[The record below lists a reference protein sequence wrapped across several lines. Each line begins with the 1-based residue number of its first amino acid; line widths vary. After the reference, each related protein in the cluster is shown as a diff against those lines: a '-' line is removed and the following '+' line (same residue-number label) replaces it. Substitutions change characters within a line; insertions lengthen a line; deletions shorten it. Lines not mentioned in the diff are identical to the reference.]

1 VGVTGRRRFMGL
13 MGAGGLSMTL
23 HCRAR
28 SATAARVIVVGGG
41 FAGSTCARY
50 LRQGAPGIEV
60 VLVDPDNHYVTCPM
74 SNAVLTGLRSL
85 KSITVTRD
93 GLGRN
98 GVRYIRERVTEID
111 AQRLRVRLSGG
122 SHLAYDRLVVAP
134 GIRFLWGSPQ
144 GYDEAASQRM
154 PHAWVAGAQTELLAA
169 QLRNMRNGGVV
180 AISVPAGPMRCPP
193 GPFERASLIA
203 AWLKQHKPRSKV
215 LIFDA
220 NNHFPKQDVFQ
231 DFWQRLYPGMVQWI
245 PVVENGEVQRVDP
258 ARMAFQTAGG
268 EHTAD
273 VINIIP
279 RQAPG
284 SIAMEAG
291 LASARGWCPVNPRTF
306 ESTLVPGI
314 HVIGDACIADPM
326 PKAGSAAHAQGKACA
341 RAVLEALA
349 GRRAADASFES
360 VCYSL
365 VAAQEALSI
374 HGSYRS
380 SAAGFQQWA
389 AAGEIS
395 SPSGAQ
401 EALNARAWYD
411 GIIAD
416 AFGSNS
422 PGPV

>member
-1 VGVTGRRRFMGL
+1 VGVIGRRQFMGV
-13 MGAGGLSMTL
+13 MTAGLLGPTR
-23 HCRAR
+23 HAR
-28 SATAARVIVVGGG
+28 PRVIVVGGG

-50 LRQGAPGIEV
+50 LRQGAAEIDV
-60 VLVDPDNHYVTCPM
+60 VLVDPDNRYVTCPM
-74 SNAVLTGLRSL
+74 SNSVLTGLRSL
-85 KSITVTRD
+85 KSITFNRD
-93 GLGRN
+93 GLGKS
-98 GVRYIRERVTEID
+98 YLRERVMEVD
-111 AQRLRVRLSGG
+111 AQRRRVLLSGG
-122 SHLAYDRLVVAP
+122 RYLTYDRLVVAP

-144 GYDEAASQRM
+144 GYDQAASLRM
-154 PHAWVAGAQTELLAA
+154 PHAWVAGAQTELLAT
-169 QLRNMRNGGVV
+169 QLRNMRDGGVV

-220 NNHFPKQDVFQ
+220 NNHFPKQDVFA

-258 ARMAFQTAGG
+258 TRMTFQTAGG

-291 LASARGWCPVNPRTF
+291 LASARGWCPVNSQTF

-326 PKAGSAAHAQGKACA
+326 PKAGSAANAQGRACA

-349 GRRAADASFES
+349 GRKAAEASFES

-365 VAAQEALSI
+365 LSSDEALSI
-374 HGSYRS
+374 HGKFSS
-380 SAAGFQQWA
+380 SADGFQQWPP
-389 AAGEIS
+389 AGEIS
-395 SPSGAQ
+395 SPSAAQ
-401 EALNARAWYD
+401 EALNARAWYE

-422 PGPV
+422 RVPA

>member
-1 VGVTGRRRFMGL
+1 MGVIGRRQFMGV
-13 MGAGGLSMTL
+13 MTAGLLGTTRHS
-23 HCRAR
+23 R
-28 SATAARVIVVGGG
+28 ARVIVVGGG

-50 LRQGAPGIEV
+50 LRQGAPEIDV
-60 VLVDPDNHYVTCPM
+60 VLVDPDNRYVTCPM
-74 SNAVLTGLRSL
+74 SNSVLTGLRSL
-85 KSITVTRD
+85 QSITVMRQKAGHIRD
-93 GLGRN
+93 
-98 GVRYIRERVTEID
+98 RVTQID
-111 AQRLRVRLSGG
+111 SQLRRVRLSGG
-122 SHLAYDRLVVAP
+122 KYLTYDRLVVAP

-144 GYDEAASQRM
+144 GYDEAASLRM
-154 PHAWVAGAQTELLAA
+154 PHAWIAGTQTELLAA
-169 QLRNMRNGGVV
+169 QLRNMRDGGVV

-220 NNHFPKQDVFQ
+220 NNHFPKQDVFA
-231 DFWQRLYPGMVQWI
+231 DFWQRSYPGMVQWI

-258 ARMAFQTAGG
+258 MRMTFQTAGG

-291 LASARGWCPVNPRTF
+291 LACARGWCPVDPQTF

-326 PKAGSAAHAQGKACA
+326 PKAGSAANAQGKACA

-349 GRRAADASFES
+349 GRRAAQASFES

-365 VAAQEALSI
+365 LAADQALSI
-374 HGSYRS
+374 HGSFRS
-380 SAAGFQQWA
+380 GADGFQQLPP
-389 AAGEIS
+389 AGEIN
-395 SPSGAQ
+395 SPSAAQ
-401 EALNARAWYD
+401 EALNARTWYD

-422 PGPV
+422 RGPA

>member
-1 VGVTGRRRFMGL
+1 VGVIGRRQFVGVMT
-13 MGAGGLSMTL
+13 AGMLGMTP
-23 HCRAR
+23 HSRAR
-28 SATAARVIVVGGG
+28 IVVVGGG
-41 FAGSTCARY
+41 FAGSTCALY
-50 LRQGAPGIEV
+50 LRKGAPEIEV
-60 VLVDPDNHYVTCPM
+60 VLVDPDSRYVTCPM
-74 SNAVLTGLRSL
+74 SNGVLTGMRSL

-93 GLGRN
+93 GLASN
-98 GVRYIRERVTEID
+98 GVRYIRERVAKVDT
-111 AQRLRVRLSGG
+111 QRRRVRLSGG
-122 SHLAYDRLVVAP
+122 KYLTYDRLVVAP

-154 PHAWVAGAQTELLAA
+154 PHAWVAGAQTELLAT
-169 QLRNMRNGGVV
+169 QLRNMRDGGVV
-180 AISVPAGPMRCPP
+180 VISVPAGPMRCPP

-220 NNHFPKQDVFQ
+220 NNHFPKQDVFA

-245 PVVENGEVQRVDP
+245 PVVENGEVQRVD
-258 ARMAFQTAGG
+258 AAKMTFQTAGG

-291 LASARGWCPVNPRTF
+291 LASARGWCPINPQTF
-306 ESTLVPGI
+306 ESTLVSDI

-349 GRRAADASFES
+349 GRKPADASFES

-365 VAAQEALSI
+365 VGSDQALSI
-374 HGSYRS
+374 HGGFRS
-380 SAAGFQQWA
+380 GADGFQQLPP
-389 AAGEIS
+389 AGES
-395 SPSGAQ
+395 NSPTAAQ

-411 GIIAD
+411 SIIAD
-416 AFGSNS
+416 AFGPNS

>member
-1 VGVTGRRRFMGL
+1 VGVIGRRQFMGV
-13 MGAGGLSMTL
+13 MTAGALGVTRHS
-23 HCRAR
+23 R
-28 SATAARVIVVGGG
+28 ARVIVVGGG

-50 LRQGAPGIEV
+50 LRQGAPEIDV
-60 VLVDPDNHYVTCPM
+60 VLVDPDHHYVTCPM

-85 KSITVTRD
+85 KSITLNRD
-93 GLGRN
+93 GLGRS
-98 GVRYIRERVTEID
+98 YLRERVTEVD
-111 AQRLRVRLSGG
+111 ASRRRVRLSGG
-122 SHLAYDRLVVAP
+122 KYLTYDRLVVAP

-144 GYDEAASQRM
+144 GYDEAASKRM

-203 AWLKQHKPRSKV
+203 AWLHQHKPRSKV

-220 NNHFPKQDVFQ
+220 NNHFPKQDVFA

-258 ARMAFQTAGG
+258 TRMTLQTAGG

-279 RQAPG
+279 RQAPA
-284 SIAMEAG
+284 SIAAQAG
-291 LASARGWCPVNPRTF
+291 LASARGWCPVNPQTF

-341 RAVLEALA
+341 QAVLEALA
-349 GRRAADASFES
+349 GRRAAETSFES

-365 VAAQEALSI
+365 VSADEALSI
-374 HGSYRS
+374 HGSFRS
-380 SAAGFQQWA
+380 GADGFQQLTPPGA
-389 AAGEIS
+389 INP
-395 SPSGAQ
+395 PSATQ
-401 EALNARAWYD
+401 EASNARAWYD

-416 AFGSNS
+416 AFGPNS
-422 PGPV
+422 RGPA